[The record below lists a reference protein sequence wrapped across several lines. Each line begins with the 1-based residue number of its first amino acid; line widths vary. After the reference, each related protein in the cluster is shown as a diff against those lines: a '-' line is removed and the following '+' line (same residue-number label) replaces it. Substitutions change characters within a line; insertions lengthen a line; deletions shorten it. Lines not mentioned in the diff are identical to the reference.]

1 MHIKRIHE
9 MVERLTECTKAAID
23 GDKVTVG
30 QYPIGEVVDMIK
42 DLCEAEYYAREA
54 KAQEK
59 EEEEDKKEEEYGRM
73 FYPRR
78 RDSRGRFMSNRG
90 RYGFPE
96 PPYIHMPEMEPW
108 GRDMDMMDGRMY
120 YDGGR
125 GSSGGRTRQG
135 SNDGGNRG
143 TTRSGNS
150 RYGFSHDEYLE
161 KRKEHEGQD
170 PENKR
175 KRMELL
181 DEYLEDLCDMSKE
194 VVQGMTPEEKQMW
207 KSKITKILNM

>member
-9 MVERLTECTKAAID
+9 MVERLTECTKSAIE
-23 GDKVTVG
+23 GDKTSVG
-30 QYPIGEVVDMIK
+30 KYPIGDVVDMIK

-54 KAQEK
+54 KCLEK
-59 EEEEDKKEEEYGRM
+59 EEEEEYGRM

-78 RDSRGRFMSNRG
+78 RDSRGRFMSNRRG
-90 RYGFPE
+90 RYGYEE
-96 PPYIHMPEMEPW
+96 PPYMHMPLEMGEYEEWDPE
-108 GRDMDMMDGRMY
+108 RDMDLKHGRMY

-125 GSSGGRTRQG
+125 GRTSRGGTAGTAYSG
-135 SNDGGNRG
+135 SNPM
-143 TTRSGNS
+143 S
-150 RYGFSHDEYLE
+150 RYGFSHDEYLQ
-161 KRKEHEGQD
+161 KRREHEGQD
-170 PENKR
+170 PESKK

-194 VVQGMTPEEKQMW
+194 VVQGMSPEEKQMW

>member
-9 MVERLTECTKAAID
+9 MVERLTECTKSAIE
-23 GDKVTVG
+23 GDKLTVG
-30 QYPIGEVVDMIK
+30 KYPIGDVVDMIK
-42 DLCEAEYYAREA
+42 DLCEAEYYAKIT
-54 KAQEK
+54 KAMEK
-59 EEEEDKKEEEYGRM
+59 DEEEEKKEEEYGRM

-90 RYGFPE
+90 RYGYEE
-96 PPYIHMPEMEPW
+96 PPYMHMPLDMRMSRMAD
-108 GRDMDMMDGRMY
+108 GMDGYSRDMDMADGRMY
-120 YDGGR
+120 YSDKKHGAE
-125 GSSGGRTRQG
+125 
-135 SNDGGNRG
+135 
-143 TTRSGNS
+143 S
-150 RYGFSHDEYLE
+150 RYGRSHDEYME
-161 KRKEHEGQD
+161 KRREHDGQD
-170 PENKR
+170 PEGKR